1 MKLKSIKQ
9 VQKVYKADAN
19 FILFKIKNAT
29 EVYNRLAEEGV
40 IIRNRSNQLNL
51 ENCLRVSI
59 GTPKENKIFI
69 KKLKEI
75 L

>member
-1 MKLKSIKQ
+1 MELKQIRQ

-29 EVYNRLAEEGV
+29 EVYNRLAKQGV
-40 IIRNRSNQLNL
+40 IVRDRSNQLNL
-51 ENCLRVSI
+51 EDCLRVSV
-59 GTPKENKIFI
+59 GSPKENRIFI